1 MGGVAVFRV
10 PVVFA
15 DYGGKRG
22 FGFAGLRTRVTRV
35 FGGVVKRSRRVGEV
49 ASLMGL
55 GLEDVVMPVFLEAVV
70 EVEKGDVV
78 YVTGESGGGKSLL
91 LRHLAEEMSR
101 LEEFAPVACSW
112 KIMDNIPRRRPL
124 IDCVGRDV
132 KEAVEILS
140 AAGLSDVYTWFRCFD
155 ELSDGQRMRFIFAK
169 ALDAGAKTVVLD
181 EFCSALDRE
190 TAKATAYTMQKLAR
204 RRGITFIAATAV
216 DDLGED
222 LNPSLLIVKHM
233 GPHLVVKRL
242 NPVPRP
248 CSLLEKVVVEEGS
261 VEDWRLLSFLHYRS
275 HRVAAAVK
283 IFRAVLNGRVVGV
296 VVYAKP
302 YLQAAGF
309 AQFFSHD
316 WYRRERMNHVLRI
329 QRVVVHPSFR
339 GIGVARKLLQESMP
353 RLGVPFVEILSAME
367 KLIPFTRGIMT
378 RWTVVEPNREKRA
391 LLEEFSQR
399 FGIDVMKHGVVDV
412 LLYAEKRGLLRGM
425 RSWLIANRH
434 RYGDTSLKQRDAAK
448 LLRTLKSSCAAKVY
462 GLWINPEKKFRKIVE
477 EAMSA
482 PRVL

>member
-1 MGGVAVFRV
+1 MAVFRV

-15 DYGGKRG
+15 DYVEDRG
-22 FGFAGLRTRVTRV
+22 LGFAGLRTRVTRV

-91 LRHLAEEMSR
+91 LRHLADEMSR
-101 LEEFAPVACSW
+101 LDEFAPVACSW
-112 KIMDNIPRRRPL
+112 KILDNVPRSRPL
-124 IDCVGRDV
+124 IDCVGKDV
-132 KEAVEILS
+132 HEAVEILS
-140 AAGLSDVYTWFRCFD
+140 AAGLSDVYTWLRSFD

-216 DDLGED
+216 DDLCED

-242 NPVPRP
+242 DPVPRP
-248 CSLLEKVVVEEGS
+248 CSLLEKIVVEEGS

-275 HRVAAAVK
+275 HRVAAPVK

-296 VVYAKP
+296 VVYSKP
-302 YLQAAGF
+302 YLQASGF
-309 AQFFSHD
+309 ARFFKHE
-316 WYRRERMNHVLRI
+316 WYRRWRMSHVLRI

-339 GIGVARKLLQESMP
+339 GIGVARKLLTESLP

-378 RWTVVEPNREKRA
+378 RWTVVEPSKEKKA
-391 LLEEFSQR
+391 LLEEFRRR
-399 FGIDVMKHGVVDV
+399 FGIDVMRYGVADV
-412 LLYAEKRGLLRGM
+412 LHYAEKRGLLRGM
-425 RSWLIANRH
+425 RSWLLANRH
-434 RYGDTSLKQRDAAK
+434 RYCDTSLGQVDVAK
-448 LLRTLKSSCAAKVY
+448 LLRTLKSSCATKVY
-462 GLWINPEKKFRKIVE
+462 GLWINPEKKFGKIVE
-477 EAMSA
+477 EAMA
-482 PRVL
+482 AQRDL

>member
-1 MGGVAVFRV
+1 VAVLRV
-10 PVVFA
+10 PVVFT
-15 DYGGKRG
+15 DYVENSGL
-22 FGFAGLRTRVTRV
+22 GFAGLRTRVTRV

-132 KEAVEILS
+132 NEAVEVLS
-140 AAGLSDVYTWFRCFD
+140 AAGLSDVFTWFRRFD

-204 RRGITFIAATAV
+204 KRGITFIAATAV
-216 DDLGED
+216 DDLVED
-222 LNPSLLIVKHM
+222 LNPNLLIVKHL
-233 GPHLVVKRL
+233 GPHLEVKRL

-248 CSLLEKVVVEEGS
+248 CSLLEKVVIEEES

-296 VVYAKP
+296 VVYSKP

-309 AQFFSHD
+309 TRFFKHD
-316 WYRRERMNHVLRI
+316 WYIRERMNHVLRI

-339 GIGVARKLLQESMP
+339 GIGVARKLLTESLP
-353 RLGVPFVEILSAME
+353 RLCVPFVEILSAME
-367 KLIPFTRGIMT
+367 RLIPFTRGIMT

-391 LLEEFSQR
+391 LLEEFRQR

-412 LLYAEKRGLLRGM
+412 LLYAEKRGLLKRM
-425 RSWLIANRH
+425 RSWLIANLH
-434 RYGDTSLKQRDAAK
+434 RYGDASLKQRDAAK
-448 LLRTLKSSCAAKVY
+448 LLRTLKSSCAPKVY
-462 GLWINPEKKFRKIVE
+462 GLWINPEKKFGKIVE
-477 EAMSA
+477 EAMSVQ
-482 PRVL
+482 RVL